1 MSRWPRWTRSTAKQV
16 MDDFLRINRDMHIT
30 VLINIHHVELAL
42 QYATR
47 VIGIRAGRDCL
58 RRPGQSGGSGAV
70 LDSIYQGKQEE
81 PA

>member
-1 MSRWPRWTRSTAKQV
+1 MKALEALDQMGILDKA
-16 MDDFLRINRDMHIT
+16 INRDMHIT

-47 VIGIRAGRDCL
+47 VIGIRAGEIVYDG
-58 RRPGQSGGSGAV
+58 PANQVDQAV